1 MSARVDG
8 ADIVIV
14 GGGITAAMAAW
25 KLAETTERSILV
37 VEAGDRPVPME
48 ERRRRRRRYLDY
60 GENPWTADHLEDMAA
75 PGQMSRSMCVGG
87 QAMHWG
93 GAVPRFTPEDF
104 RIRSLYGVGDDWPI
118 EYADLEPYYLE
129 AERKMGVAGEQGP
142 ADLDHRSAP
151 YPMPPVPLSESL
163 ERLRDWAQRSG
174 TPFWANP
181 VARIVEPYRAAD
193 GERGLCRRCDTCN
206 ICPTGAK
213 YTPDLT
219 FDWLESSGRIRLLP
233 RHLVRRLEQDPATGR
248 IVAGTAV
255 DRDAPSVPVRL
266 EAQQFILAGGYTWAP
281 WLLMVS
287 GLANRNDML
296 GRYLNGHRNVQAF
309 VEVEFPLYPG
319 EYGNHSLLSKRFQ
332 ARDEGDTRYVRHD
345 FRVWDSMSGRQPR
358 LTDDEGRLLLGDDL
372 LTDWRSRAANGAV
385 RLRAYYD
392 VLPHRDSRL
401 ELTGGVNQWGDPL
414 PRLSFRD
421 ADASVE
427 LREHTE
433 ALIRERFMDVVGAG
447 GGRILRTFVDDT
459 QDHPGGGARM
469 GDDPANSVVD
479 PFGRSWE
486 HENLFVVGA
495 PTMVSG
501 GCANGTLTFC
511 ALTLRQAEE
520 VARG

>member
-1 MSARVDG
+1 MTARVAG
-8 ADIVIV
+8 ADVVIV
-14 GGGITAAMAAW
+14 GAGITAAMAAW
-25 KLAETTERSILV
+25 KLTETTDLSVLV
-37 VEAGDRPVPME
+37 VEAGDRPVPLPQ
-48 ERRRRRRRYLDY
+48 RRLRRRRYLDY
-60 GENPWTADHLEDMAA
+60 GENPWTADHLDDMAA
-75 PGQMSRSMCVGG
+75 PGQMSRSMGVGG

-118 EYADLEPYYLE
+118 DYDVLEPYYLE

-142 ADLDHRSAP
+142 ADFDRRREA

-163 ERLRDWAQRSG
+163 ERLRAWAERSG

-181 VARIVEPYRAAD
+181 VARIVEPFAAAD
-193 GERGLCRRCDTCN
+193 GSRGVCRRCDTCN
-206 ICPTGAK
+206 ICPIGAK

-219 FDWLESSGRIRLLP
+219 FDWLEATGRIRLLP
-233 RHLVRRLEQDPATGR
+233 RHLVRRLELR
-248 IVAGTAV
+248 AGTSRVEAAVAV
-255 DRDAPSVPVRL
+255 DRDAPDTPVRI
-266 EAQQFILAGGYTWAP
+266 EGSRFILSGGYTWAP

-287 GLANRNDML
+287 GLANSSGLL

-309 VEVEFPLYPG
+309 VELDFPLYPG

-332 ARDEGDTRYVRHD
+332 SKSEGDGRYVRHD
-345 FRVWDSMSGRQPR
+345 FRVWDSTSGRGPR
-358 LTDDEGRLLLGDDL
+358 LADDEGGLLLGDAL
-372 LTDWRSRAANGAV
+372 LADWRARAATGAA

-392 VLPHRDSRL
+392 VLPHRESRM
-401 ELTGGVNQWGDPL
+401 ELDGGTNQWGDPL
-414 PRLSFRD
+414 PRLRFRD

-427 LREHTE
+427 LRSHTE
-433 ALIRERFMDVVGAG
+433 DLIRRRFGDMVSAG
-447 GGRILRTFVDDT
+447 GGRIMRTFVDDT

-469 GDDPANSVVD
+469 GADPASSVVD
-479 PFGRSWE
+479 EYGRCWD
-486 HENLFVVGA
+486 HDNVFVVGA

-511 ALTLRQAEE
+511 ALTLRQTEE